1 MPSEKYAF
9 VVRIWREASV
19 IPSGA
24 VLWRGS
30 IDDVGTGA
38 RAYFNNLDEISEVIR
53 RKLETEGAG
62 GDHAPDVVVTS
73 GEHAE

>member
-1 MPSEKYAF
+1 MPSDKYSF
-9 VVRIWREASV
+9 VVRIWREAAV
-19 IPSGA
+19 IPNDA

-38 RAYFNNLDEISEVIR
+38 RAYFDNLDEISEVIR

-62 GDHAPDVVVTS
+62 GGHASDVVVTS
-73 GEHAE
+73 GEHA